1 MTLEELRQYCLS
13 KPGTT
18 EEFPFDQST
27 LVFKVLGKMYV
38 LTDVDVFDS
47 INVKCDPEKAVEL
60 RERYEEVTPGY
71 HMSKTHWN
79 TVRTDG
85 SLSDRL
91 LFEWVDESYRLV
103 AAGLPSSKRNRLKAP

>member
-1 MTLEELRQYCLS
+1 MTLENLRRYCLS

-18 EEFPFDQST
+18 EEFPFDRST
-27 LVFKVLGKMYV
+27 MVFKVMGKMYV

-71 HMSKTHWN
+71 HMNKTHWN

-85 SLSDRL
+85 TLPDRL
-91 LFEWVDESYRLV
+91 LLEWVDESYRLV
-103 AAGLPSSKRNRLKAP
+103 VAGLPHSKRIRLKAP